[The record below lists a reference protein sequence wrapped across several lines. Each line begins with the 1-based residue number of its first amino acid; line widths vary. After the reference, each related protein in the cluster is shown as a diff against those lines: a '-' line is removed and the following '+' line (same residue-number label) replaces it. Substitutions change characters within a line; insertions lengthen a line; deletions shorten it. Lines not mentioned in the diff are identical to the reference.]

1 MWVTPS
7 PFEDAGAL
15 ELDLLG
21 IEVVEEA
28 AALAE
33 EHRNDMDLELVEDA
47 GGEREL
53 RDRGAVDQHVLV
65 ARRPLGLCHRGPDVV
80 HIGDE
85 RPLPD
90 VDAGLVAAEDADRHA
105 VVVVA
110 APAASGLEG
119 PPAGDDRPGGHA
131 TRRRPGR

>member
-7 PFEDAGAL
+7 PSRIAGAL

-65 ARRPLGLCHRGPDVV
+65 ARRPLGL
-80 HIGDE
+80 
-85 RPLPD
+85 
-90 VDAGLVAAEDADRHA
+90 
-105 VVVVA
+105 
-110 APAASGLEG
+110 
-119 PPAGDDRPGGHA
+119 
-131 TRRRPGR
+131 